1 MAPAAAGH
9 VAPPEPFFPRRPAD
23 GDPGLATYS
32 PRPPESQRLLRFS
45 MCAPLSRRRRPRG
58 VAARRATWRARPSE
72 LSVPGDRRAMS
83 QREGDVRRRKAQAF
97 PRD

>member
-32 PRPPESQRLLRFS
+32 PRPPESQRLTRFS
-45 MCAPLSRRRRPRG
+45 MCAPLSRRRPPR
-58 VAARRATWRARPSE
+58 VAPHGARGRRSFRSPATDER
-72 LSVPGDRRAMS
+72 
-83 QREGDVRRRKAQAF
+83 
-97 PRD
+97 